1 MYCSNCGK
9 EEPMGARFCPSCGRA
24 NQVDMQ
30 GTLPGMVRPRAGRK
44 IAGVCAGLALRY
56 GWDVALVR
64 VIALVVAASTCALGC
79 IAYGILWIVMPDEP
93 LLLPAHASTGGS
105 VDNAR

>member
-1 MYCSNCGK
+1 
-9 EEPMGARFCPSCGRA
+9 
-24 NQVDMQ
+24 MQ

-44 IAGVCAGLALRY
+44 IAGVCAGLAMRY

-64 VIALVVAASTCALGC
+64 VITLVIAASTCSLGC
-79 IAYGILWIVMPDEP
+79 LAYGILWIVMPDEP
-93 LLLPAHASTGGS
+93 YYLPAPVGAS